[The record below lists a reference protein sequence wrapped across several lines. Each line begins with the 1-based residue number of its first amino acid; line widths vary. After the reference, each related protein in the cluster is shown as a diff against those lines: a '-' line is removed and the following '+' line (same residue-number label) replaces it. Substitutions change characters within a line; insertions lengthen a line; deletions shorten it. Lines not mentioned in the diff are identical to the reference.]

1 LHVATEYGGAYG
13 DQPWHDAQ
21 PQYPGQPTPGDG
33 PPEYGDGPAEYGD
46 GPAGYQ
52 TPPPGSRPR
61 RRRPGTTAIASIALV
76 LGLIGLAVSLFGVIT
91 QILPRQFTAGQQR
104 EIVNWEFGRNWRTL
118 RAGAIFPASVSY
130 TPPAVLDNNGSAPP
144 LSARRVGVARQASC
158 RAATDAAAATVLVR
172 NGCSAVLR
180 ATYTDGT
187 SSYVVTVGVAVL
199 PSTAQADRAVRELGG
214 VHDAG
219 GIVPGVHAVPFKN
232 TPSAWFTDA
241 RRQLSGSIW
250 AGTYVALYT
259 VGYADS
265 RPREPVSADHY
276 AEGAMT
282 SVGRAVARAALAGVA
297 PAVPTPHCP
306 GTPGC

>member
-21 PQYPGQPTPGDG
+21 PQYQGQPTPGDG
-33 PPEYGDGPAEYGD
+33 PPEYGDGL
-46 GPAGYQ
+46 AGYQ

-61 RRRPGTTAIASIALV
+61 RRRPGTTAIASIALG

-104 EIVNWEFGRNWRTL
+104 EIVNWEFGRSWRTL

-130 TPPAVLDNNGSAPP
+130 TPPAVLDNNGSSPT

-158 RAATDAAAATVLVR
+158 RSATDAAAAAVLAR

-199 PSTAQADRAVRELGG
+199 PSTARAETTAKELGDAHG
-214 VHDAG
+214 VG
-219 GIVPGVHAVPFKN
+219 GIAPGVHAVLFKD
-232 TPSAWFTDA
+232 TPAGWFTDA
-241 RRQLSGSIW
+241 RRQLSGSTWIG
-250 AGTYVALYT
+250 GTYVALYT

-265 RPREPVSADHY
+265 RPREPVSADRY
-276 AEGAMT
+276 AEGEMT